1 MKRVYL
7 LLFICEGAMPM
18 FDFYLYLIDKIINI
32 STMSMITA

>member
-7 LLFICEGAMPM
+7 LLFICEDAMPM

-32 STMSMITA
+32 STMSMIAA